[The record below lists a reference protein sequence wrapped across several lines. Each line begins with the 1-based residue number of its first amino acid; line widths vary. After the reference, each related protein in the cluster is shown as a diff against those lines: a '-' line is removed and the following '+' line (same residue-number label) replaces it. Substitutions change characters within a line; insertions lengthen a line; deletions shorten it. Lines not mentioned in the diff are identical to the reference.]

1 MVRLEIAAIYVG
13 VNILLLLVLAYLV
26 VRRRQTHKIALG
38 DGGHDATARAI
49 RAHGNASEYIPAG
62 LVGIVLLALLDPAA
76 PAWLLHAS
84 GISLTSGRII
94 HAIGLHTGTLNA
106 GRIFGM
112 ALTMIAYA
120 LIGGGLLY
128 AGFAQ
133 SL

>member
-1 MVRLEIAAIYVG
+1 L
-13 VNILLLLVLAYLV
+13 
-26 VRRRQTHKIALG
+26 
-38 DGGHDATARAI
+38 TA
-49 RAHGNASEYIPAG
+49 
-62 LVGIVLLALLDPAA
+62 
-76 PAWLLHAS
+76 
-84 GISLTSGRII
+84 GRII

-120 LIGGGLLY
+120 LIGGGLIY